1 MGEETYV
8 TPVAAAAAASINFT
22 GGGDSSP
29 GKKHPRLV
37 AAGVGDPVAKMSVAG
52 KTRMIGLPY
61 AEESMKT
68 C

>member
-22 GGGDSSP
+22 GGDSSP